1 MFDLTTFA
9 YTSAVLSIIAV
20 VLWIAS
26 RIKNDVGIVDSF
38 WSLMI
43 LAAGISFFIIYTLH
57 DHSVISER
65 SLLVLILLSVKMQ
78 HLHLQI
84 SMATVTLIYL

>member
-1 MFDLTTFA
+1 MFDISTFA
-9 YTSAVLSIIAV
+9 YTLTILCMLAI

-43 LAAGISFFIIYTLH
+43 LLAGVSFFMLDTSGQYSHHRTKNTGAYII
-57 DHSVISER
+57 
-65 SLLVLILLSVKMQ
+65 
-78 HLHLQI
+78 I
-84 SMATVTLIYL
+84 SMGHTTGCTYNLA